1 VRTARLDPKEGIRT
15 PSDEGLRGARQADD
29 TTAPSDEVLLV
40 RYAHGDR
47 TAFAVLVRRHQT
59 GLYNFALRNLRDRT
73 AAEDIVQEAFARV
86 AQSALEFKADAR
98 FTTWVYT
105 IVRNLC
111 IDQIRRASL
120 RRHPSLDEPRPF
132 RSEGSTDRAPTLGDQ
147 TPDRRGAADIERSA
161 DGAKLR
167 ERIQRAIDALPEE
180 QREVYLMRELSNL
193 RFKDIA
199 EITKIPENTV
209 KSRMRYALE
218 RLQEALVDFEEH
230 ARALR

>member
-1 VRTARLDPKEGIRT
+1 VRTARGFPKEGFQNVGLQAGRHDDSSIVEPT
-15 PSDEGLRGARQADD
+15 DEL
-29 TTAPSDEVLLV
+29 LLV
-40 RYAHGDR
+40 RHAAGDR
-47 TAFAVLVRRHQT
+47 TAFVLLVRRHQT
-59 GLYNFALRNLRDRT
+59 GLFNFALRNLRDRT

-86 AQSALEFKADAR
+86 AQSASEFKADAR

-111 IDQIRRASL
+111 IDQIRRTSL
-120 RRHPSLDEPRPF
+120 RRHPSLDEPRTF
-132 RSEGSTDRAPTLGDQ
+132 RGSSGGSSPAPTLGDQ
-147 TPDRRGAADIERSA
+147 TADRRSTADLERA
-161 DGAKLR
+161 TDGAKLR
-167 ERIQRAIDALPEE
+167 ERIQRAIDELPDE
-180 QREVYLMRELSNL
+180 QREVYLMRELANL